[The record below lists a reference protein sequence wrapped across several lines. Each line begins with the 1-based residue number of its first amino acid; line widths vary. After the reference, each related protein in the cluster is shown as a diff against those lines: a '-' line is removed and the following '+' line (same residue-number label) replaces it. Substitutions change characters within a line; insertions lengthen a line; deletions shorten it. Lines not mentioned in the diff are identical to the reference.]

1 MKSFKIQFRPAVSL
15 CVPAP
20 ATKGYQMPLPHFHK
34 CFINLHSHENE
45 KLRDRGW
52 LPFAV
57 PRAMRALPDPSACAG
72 LLCAASA
79 CRGCQSRPRGPCS
92 SCNVSS
98 QLVSF
103 TPSLIQTWLWMAL
116 GNSSPEEGSPWVWTR
131 RKGLPKCLE
140 VPHHKERAGAA
151 FSNDKSMS
159 PSRKAQ
165 MKFGY
170 SLSDV
175 WGSYE

>member
-1 MKSFKIQFRPAVSL
+1 M
-15 CVPAP
+15 
-20 ATKGYQMPLPHFHK
+20 
-34 CFINLHSHENE
+34 
-45 KLRDRGW
+45 W
-52 LPFAV
+52 
-57 PRAMRALPDPSACAG
+57 ALPDPSACAG

-116 GNSSPEEGSPWVWTR
+116 GDSSPEEGSPWVWTR

-170 SLSDV
+170 SLICKEVMNSAITCQRSQERWDTDPSLLDSS
-175 WGSYE
+175 GLQSCLHSAGILRSSYPAHIQKWDDFNSRLAAPT